1 MLQFILGRAS
11 TGKTYTVLNKIKEFS
26 LNNKE
31 SVLIVPEQFTF
42 ESERQ
47 VLKTVG
53 DSFALNTE
61 VLSFSRLYD
70 EVGRHTGGVSAKLL
84 SDCEKNIFMHK
95 ALVNSKDKLRLWQKY
110 VNSVTFAKTMLDTIG
125 EFKINSVTSGD
136 LLAVSENIQSN
147 ALKTKLCDIAV
158 IYDEYDLCVG
168 EKYIDPADCL
178 TKLYEKLIS
187 YRYFEGKTVFLDS
200 FKGFTGQQFR
210 IIERILT
217 QAENVYISL
226 CYNPQSDKE
235 FSVFSN
241 IRKSIDKIKSIASS
255 RAVKIAEP
263 IILSDSH
270 YNSKALASVE
280 KIMSG
285 ETLENEWNDNSVSVL
300 KCSNTFDE
308 ADKITTIIKKL
319 VREENYRFKDF
330 VIIARDLDTYKEA
343 VKSSCEKNGISLYFD
358 NRFPLSSFPLCVM
371 AFSAI
376 DALNFSTENILR
388 MQKTGLATLEFS
400 EISRLENYAYLWNI
414 TGDNWLTDFEMNP
427 NGFVT
432 DSLKEDDKKEL
443 EFLNDLRIKAVEP
456 LINFK
461 NLFKN
466 NAKDMAKALI
476 KLFRECDVNEKLRLI
491 ADRVAAENIHLSP
504 DVLSGC
510 YGLFMD
516 VLDSVVTCFGEEI
529 ISQKDF
535 TEALKVAVSLADV
548 GTIPQMLDEV
558 SFGSADRIRPSRPK
572 IAFILGANQ
581 GIFPQN
587 SGNAGIFNLSER
599 KNLIGCDIN
608 IADNSIYSS
617 IDEEFLVYSNLCCA
631 SDKLFISYSSKSLS
645 GEGLE
650 RSSFVDK
657 IINSLSVNVVD
668 YENGSFNEDY
678 LPQTYS
684 SCFSQYCRNYKNN
697 KSVANTMKFVLKDT
711 EFANR
716 LEMLDTDLN
725 TDNLKLSND
734 VAKKLYGKNIA
745 MSASKFDTFSRCKF
759 SFFCRYGLKAK
770 RIQPADFD
778 VMQRGTIV
786 HYCLERLVTDN
797 MNGFSGVSESELDT
811 LTEKYV
817 NDYLDSVV
825 GFRNVFTKH
834 TEFLVSRLVRSLKE
848 VVRHIAKEL
857 SQSDFKPIACELK
870 IGIGDDDLKVSF
882 PFSEGDISLFGS
894 IDRLDKYNGYIRI
907 IDYKTGSKSFKLPDI
922 LFGLNMQMLI
932 YLYAVTR
939 AQGID
944 DELAAGILYQPSKRD
959 IKGEGLAMNG
969 LLQGDE
975 VLINAMDKSGVGEFV
990 PKLSFNKDGSI
1001 SKRSNSFIEKE
1012 NFTHIF
1018 DLVEKVISEAGDKII
1033 SGDVSVDPVDGR
1045 ESAACTYC
1053 DFYSVCGFENGTAR
1067 QVPNICNNDVFEC
1080 MKEGEKSGI

>member
-1 MLQFILGRAS
+1 MLQFIFGRAS
-11 TGKTYTVLNKIKEFS
+11 TGKTYTVLNKIKELS

-47 VLKTVG
+47 VLKTIG
-53 DSFALNTE
+53 DGFALNTT

-70 EVGRHTGGVSAKLL
+70 EVGRNIGGISAKLL

-95 ALVNSKDKLRLWQKY
+95 ALVNSRDKLSLWQKY

-136 LLAVSENIQSN
+136 LLNVSKNIQSN
-147 ALKTKLCDIAV
+147 TLKNKLCDIAV

-178 TKLYEKLIS
+178 TKLYEKLLS
-187 YRYFEGKTVFLDS
+187 YKYFEGKTVFLDS
-200 FKGFTGQQFR
+200 FKGFTGGQFK
-210 IIERILT
+210 IIERILS

-226 CYNPQSDKE
+226 CYNPDSDKE

-241 IRKSIDKIKSIASS
+241 IRKSIDKIKSIANS

-263 IILSDSH
+263 IVLSDSY
-270 YNSKALASVE
+270 YNSKTLECVE

-285 ETLENEWNDNSVSVL
+285 EVVENVDVDNSVSVL
-300 KCSNTFDE
+300 KCANIFDE
-308 ADKITTIIKKL
+308 AESVATIIKKL
-319 VREENYRFKDF
+319 VREENYRFRDF

-358 NRFPLSSFPLCVM
+358 NRFPLLSFPLCVM
-371 AFSAI
+371 VFSAI

-388 MQKTGLATLEFS
+388 MQKTGLATLEYS
-400 EISRLENYAYLWNI
+400 EISKLENYTYLWNI
-414 TGDNWLTDFEMNP
+414 TGDNWLSDFEMNP

-432 DSLKEDDKKEL
+432 DSLTEEDKKEL
-443 EFLNDLRIKAVEP
+443 EYLNDLRKKAVEP
-456 LINFK
+456 IIKFK
-461 NLFKN
+461 NAFKN
-466 NAKDMAKALI
+466 NAKDMAKAII
-476 KLFRECDVNEKLRLI
+476 KLFSECGVNEKLRII
-491 ADRVAAENIHLSP
+491 ADKVAEDDIQLSS

-510 YGLFMD
+510 YALLMD
-516 VLDSVVTCFGEEI
+516 VLDSVVTCFGQES

-581 GIFPQN
+581 GVFPQN
-587 SGNAGIFNLSER
+587 SSNSGIFNLSER
-599 KNLIGCDIN
+599 KNLIDSDIN

-617 IDEEFLVYSNLCCA
+617 IDEEFLVYSNVCCA
-631 SDKLFISYSSKSLS
+631 SDKLYISYSSKSLS

-650 RSSFVDK
+650 HSSFVDK
-657 IINSLSVNVVD
+657 IINSLSLKTVD
-668 YENGSFNEDY
+668 FESDNFNQDY

-684 SCFSQYCRNYKNN
+684 TCFSQYCRNYKNN
-697 KSVANTMKFVLKDT
+697 KSVAKTIEFVLKDT
-711 EFANR
+711 EYENR
-716 LEMLDTDLN
+716 VEKLDSDLN
-725 TDNLKLSND
+725 TDNLRLSKD
-734 VAKKLYGKNIA
+734 VAKNLYGKNIA

-770 RIQPADFD
+770 RLQPADFD

-786 HYCLERLVTDN
+786 HYCLERLVNDN
-797 MNGFSGVSESELDT
+797 KGGFLGVTESKLDS
-811 LTEKYV
+811 LTEQYV
-817 NDYLDSVV
+817 NDYLDSVA

-857 SQSDFKPIACELK
+857 SQSDFKPMACELK
-870 IGIGDDDLKVSF
+870 IGKGENDLKVSF
-882 PFSEGDISLFGS
+882 PFSEGEISLFGS

-969 LLQGDE
+969 LIQGDE
-975 VLINAMDKSGVGEFV
+975 ALVNAMDKSGVGEFV

-1012 NFTHIF
+1012 NFSYIF
-1018 DLVEKVISEAGDKII
+1018 DLVEKLMSETGDRIMD
-1033 SGDVSVDPVDGR
+1033 GDVSVDPVDGR
-1045 ESAACTYC
+1045 ESAACAYC
-1053 DFYSVCGFENGTAR
+1053 DFNSVCGIENGTAR
-1067 QVPNICNNDVFEC
+1067 QVPNISNNDVFER
-1080 MKEGEKSGI
+1080 MKVGENNGI